1 MSLKAEYEFA
11 IFNNNMIS
19 QLMKNELNS
28 SEMSQLLIKKKEESD
43 KQLIVAKKMYDTN
56 EMILGEQN
64 RVSFKKICLK
74 GLNTNDILV
83 QYLLLEN
90 IGRLP
95 KDIIKYISSFS
106 NTVINQKK
114 LIRIEFYNNW
124 FKTNKT
130 RIECLL
136 KGWSKAK
143 LGFVLDKIK
152 SSNNSYYNCC
162 KQGTEKYKNH
172 TAKIFRVRIESLI
185 DEKGKRSNMEMY
197 SLLLAIEKY
206 DINKK

>member
-1 MSLKAEYEFA
+1 MSFKAEYEFA
-11 IFNNNMIS
+11 IFNNSMIS
-19 QLMKNELNS
+19 QLIKNKMNS
-28 SEMSQLLIKKKEESD
+28 SEMNQLLIKKKEESD
-43 KQLIVAKKMYDTN
+43 KQLIVAKKLYDTN
-56 EMILGEQN
+56 EIILGEQN

-74 GLNTNDILV
+74 DLNTNDILV

-114 LIRIEFYNNW
+114 LIRIEFYNDW

-130 RIECLL
+130 RIVSLL
-136 KGWSKAK
+136 KSWSKAK

-152 SSNNSYYNCC
+152 SYNNSYYNCC
-162 KQGTEKYKNH
+162 KQGTEKYKNN

-206 DINKK
+206 DKRK